1 MVTFEAIRDAR
12 RHIGERI
19 HRTPVFAVSSIGR
32 EMGCDFFIKA
42 ELLQKTG
49 SFKVRGV
56 LNRIRQLDEEE
67 KKRGLIGISAG
78 NHAAALA
85 WAATAAGVRST
96 VVMPAHASRAKVEA
110 SRRYGA
116 EIVLHGDVFEAF
128 AKMEE
133 LRAAHGYTLIH
144 PFDDEAIIAGHG
156 TAGLEIL
163 EDVPDADI
171 VLVPVG
177 GGGLISGI
185 AAAIKAV
192 RPGTRVIGVEPEGAA
207 NVRAALDAG
216 RVVRLDRIQTI
227 ADGLAPPM
235 TGEHVLEHVTAL
247 VDDVVTVP
255 DNAIIHAMKTIMSR
269 AKLFVEP
276 SGAAGLAALDAQRVR
291 LPVNSRVVIVASG
304 GNLDPARLGEFQ

>member
-1 MVTFEAIRDAR
+1 
-12 RHIGERI
+12 
-19 HRTPVFAVSSIGR
+19 
-32 EMGCDFFIKA
+32 MGCDFFIKA